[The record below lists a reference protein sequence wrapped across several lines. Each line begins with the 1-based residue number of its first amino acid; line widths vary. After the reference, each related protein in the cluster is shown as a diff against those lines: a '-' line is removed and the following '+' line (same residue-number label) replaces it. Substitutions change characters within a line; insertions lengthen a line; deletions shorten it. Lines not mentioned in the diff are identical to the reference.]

1 MKVFRTI
8 IVLSVLLLMGS
19 KAFAEDLVLFQT
31 ITETKQFH
39 MAEKN
44 KANDV
49 GIVTRVGDV
58 RFTENGPVIGQF
70 FHKVTVVHVNEKN
83 KFDMREFTRS
93 IQLPEGEIYTFMY
106 FKAQP
111 QKLVQKG
118 DQFRG
123 IILGG
128 TGIYAGIKGTFD
140 ISVITPG
147 DINSVHREVLHIQR

>member
-1 MKVFRTI
+1 MKVFRVI
-8 IVLSVLLLMGS
+8 IVLSALLLMGS
-19 KAFAEDLVLFQT
+19 KAFAEDLVLFET

-44 KANDV
+44 KADDV

-93 IQLPEGEIYTFMY
+93 IQLPEGEMEIIKF
-106 FKAQP
+106 
-111 QKLVQKG
+111 LLE
-118 DQFRG
+118 DQLMLQ
-123 IILGG
+123 I
-128 TGIYAGIKGTFD
+128 
-140 ISVITPG
+140 
-147 DINSVHREVLHIQR
+147 